1 MFGFIKQTSFVL
13 LVMLLGFGGSLSA
26 KCVSMN
32 NQPSMVKPTFIDYHV
47 KLHYYPL
54 IISLDNCNGRCS
66 NVEDPFVEF
75 VYPLT

>member
-54 IISLDNCNGRCS
+54 IISLENCNGRCS

-75 VYPLT
+75 VCPLT

>member
-26 KCVSMN
+26 TCVSMN
-32 NQPSMVKPTFIDYHV
+32 NQPSIVKPTFIDYHV